1 MEQAGSGC
9 SCQVTGPKAQAEL
22 REEHRWSTGTFV
34 PGRLEVCSAQL
45 RSRRAAV
52 RCGGSEHTAGAP
64 LRRRRSRG
72 IGRYGT
78 VGRL

>member
-9 SCQVTGPKAQAEL
+9 GCQVTGPKAQAEL

-52 RCGGSEHTAGAP
+52 RWQRAHG
-64 LRRRRSRG
+64 RSPTQTEAVARH
-72 IGRYGT
+72 
-78 VGRL
+78 